1 MPTIAVRGRYPPPK
15 KRCTNYQLLMKKFWL
30 FAAICALSVACS
42 ECVLPPEPPFVRDIV
57 MPTDRFD
64 AGDEVT
70 VKAVG
75 FEADDDI
82 FVRRADPSTEM
93 QTTLRADITART
105 AESISF
111 IMPAGY
117 AAGEVEVLLFRR
129 GEPMVLGSIE
139 VSDGLPPATS
149 SLYGLGR
156 NEAGEYVI
164 SDIDPSTGAVSEK
177 IVCARPLDGAVTWPA
192 TNRIFGID
200 RTDGNT
206 VILGYD
212 FTMRRHIAV
221 ECGEDISGCIVG
233 MFGST
238 LLPMRMEGD
247 FRIKLIACTVS
258 ATRSKPPQK
267 YYLTGL
273 NIPDDVAVAEF
284 ADDRFVYLGKSS
296 FLTKMSVTTA
306 DGGKYIALASL
317 DIPSYSWTLGEPID
331 DADDIQLI
339 FSPVTPCVVTVNGG
353 RSTVWR
359 IPESTLKPM
368 RGEVLGH
375 IEGKALS
382 SAYNESTKG
391 IYLLIEVDGK
401 RKIGEFR
408 PADGSYK
415 ELCEVPDNI
424 EQILSVR

>member
-1 MPTIAVRGRYPPPK
+1 MPTIAIRGRYPPPI
-15 KRCTNYQLLMKKFWL
+15 KRCANNQTLMKKFWL
-30 FAAICALSVACS
+30 FAALCALSVACS

-82 FVRRADPSTEM
+82 FVRRIDPSTQT
-93 QTTLRADITART
+93 QTTLRAEVTART
-105 AESISF
+105 PESISF

-117 AAGEVEVLLFRR
+117 AAGSVEVLLFRG
-129 GEPMVLGSIE
+129 GEPMALGSIE
-139 VSDGLPPATS
+139 VSNGLPPATA

-156 NEAGEYVI
+156 NEAGEFII

-177 IVCARPLDGAVTWPA
+177 VVCARALDGAVTGVT

-206 VILGYD
+206 AISGYD
-212 FTMRRHIAV
+212 FTLRRHLTV
-221 ECGEDISGCIVG
+221 ECDEEISNCIIG
-233 MFGST
+233 MNGTT
-238 LLPMRMEGD
+238 LLPMRMESD
-247 FRIKLIACTVS
+247 FRIKLIVCTVS
-258 ATRSKPPQK
+258 ATRSKLPQR

-273 NIPDDVAVAEF
+273 NIPDDVAAAEF

-306 DGGKYIALASL
+306 DGGKYAALASL

-331 DADDIQLI
+331 DADDILLI

-415 ELCEVPDNI
+415 ELCEVPNDM
-424 EQILSVR
+424 EQIISVR

>member
-1 MPTIAVRGRYPPPK
+1 M
-15 KRCTNYQLLMKKFWL
+15 
-30 FAAICALSVACS
+30 
-42 ECVLPPEPPFVRDIV
+42 
-57 MPTDRFD
+57 
-64 AGDEVT
+64 
-70 VKAVG
+70 
-75 FEADDDI
+75 
-82 FVRRADPSTEM
+82 
-93 QTTLRADITART
+93 TART

-117 AAGEVEVLLFRR
+117 AAGSVEVLLFRG
-129 GEPMVLGSIE
+129 GEPMALGLIE
-139 VSDGLPPATS
+139 VSNGLPPATA

-156 NEAGEYVI
+156 NEAGEFII
-164 SDIDPSTGAVSEK
+164 SDIDSSTGAVSEK
-177 IVCARPLDGAVTWPA
+177 VVCARALDGAVTGVT

-206 VILGYD
+206 AISGYD
-212 FTMRRHIAV
+212 FTLRRHLTV
-221 ECGEDISGCIVG
+221 ECDEEISNCIIG
-233 MFGST
+233 MNGTT
-238 LLPMRMEGD
+238 LLPMRMESD
-247 FRIKLIACTVS
+247 FRIKLIVCTVS
-258 ATRSKPPQK
+258 ATRSKLPQR

-273 NIPDDVAVAEF
+273 NIPDDVAAAEF

-306 DGGKYIALASL
+306 DGGKYAALASL

-331 DADDIQLI
+331 DADDILLI
-339 FSPVTPCVVTVNGG
+339 FSPVTPCVVTVNDG

-368 RGEVLGH
+368 IGEVLGH

-391 IYLLIEVDGK
+391 IYLHIEADGK

-415 ELCEVPDNI
+415 ELCEVPNDM
-424 EQILSVR
+424 EQIISVR

>member
-1 MPTIAVRGRYPPPK
+1 MPTA
-15 KRCTNYQLLMKKFWL
+15 
-30 FAAICALSVACS
+30 
-42 ECVLPPEPPFVRDIV
+42 
-57 MPTDRFD
+57 RFD

-70 VKAVG
+70 VKGVG
-75 FEADDDI
+75 FAVDDDI
-82 FVRRADPSTEM
+82 FVRRIDPSTQT
-93 QTTLRADITART
+93 QTTLRAEVTART

-117 AAGEVEVLLFRR
+117 AAGSVEVLLFRG
-129 GEPMVLGSIE
+129 GEPMTLGSIE
-139 VSDGLPPATS
+139 VSNGLPPATA

-156 NEAGEYVI
+156 NEAGEFII

-177 IVCARPLDGAVTWPA
+177 VACARALDGAVTGVT

-200 RTDGNT
+200 RTEGNT
-206 VILGYD
+206 AISGYD
-212 FTMRRHIAV
+212 FTLRRHLTV
-221 ECGEDISGCIVG
+221 ECDEEISNCIIG
-233 MFGST
+233 MNGTT

-258 ATRSKPPQK
+258 ATRSKLPQR

-273 NIPDDVAVAEF
+273 NIPNDVAAAEF

-306 DGGKYIALASL
+306 DGGKYVALASL

-331 DADDIQLI
+331 DADDILLI

-368 RGEVLGH
+368 IGEVLGH

-408 PADGSYK
+408 PADSSYK
-415 ELCEVPDNI
+415 ELCEVPNDM
-424 EQILSVR
+424 EQIISVR

>member
-1 MPTIAVRGRYPPPK
+1 MPTIAIRGRYPPPI
-15 KRCTNYQLLMKKFWL
+15 KRCANNQTLMKKFWL
-30 FAAICALSVACS
+30 FVALCALSVACS
-42 ECVLPPEPPFVRDIV
+42 ECRLQPDPPFVRDIV
-57 MPTDRFD
+57 MPTARFD

-70 VKAVG
+70 VKGVG
-75 FEADDDI
+75 FAVDDDI
-82 FVRRADPSTEM
+82 FVRRIDPSTQT
-93 QTTLRADITART
+93 QTTLRAEVTART

-117 AAGEVEVLLFRR
+117 AAGSVEVLLFRG
-129 GEPMVLGSIE
+129 GEPMALGSIE
-139 VSDGLPPATS
+139 VSNGLPPATA

-156 NEAGEYVI
+156 NEAGEFII

-177 IVCARPLDGAVTWPA
+177 VVCARALDGAVTGVT

-206 VILGYD
+206 AISGYD
-212 FTMRRHIAV
+212 FTLRRHLAV
-221 ECGEDISGCIVG
+221 ECDEEISNCIIG
-233 MFGST
+233 MNGTT
-238 LLPMRMEGD
+238 LLPMRMESN

-258 ATRSKPPQK
+258 ATRSKLPQK

-273 NIPDDVAVAEF
+273 NIPDDVAAAEF
-284 ADDRFVYLGKSS
+284 ADNRFVYLGKSS

-306 DGGKYIALASL
+306 DGGKYVALASL

-331 DADDIQLI
+331 DADDILLI
-339 FSPVTPCVVTVNGG
+339 FSPVTPCVVTVSGG

-368 RGEVLGH
+368 IGEVLGH

-391 IYLLIEVDGK
+391 IYLLNETDGK
-401 RKIGEFR
+401 RKIGEFM

-415 ELCEVPDNI
+415 ELCEVPNDM
-424 EQILSVR
+424 EQIISVR

>member
-1 MPTIAVRGRYPPPK
+1 
-15 KRCTNYQLLMKKFWL
+15 MKKFWL
-30 FAAICALSVACS
+30 FVALCALSVACS
-42 ECVLPPEPPFVRDIV
+42 ECRLQPDPPFVRDIV
-57 MPTDRFD
+57 MPTVRFD

-70 VKAVG
+70 VKGVG
-75 FEADDDI
+75 FAVDDDI
-82 FVRRADPSTEM
+82 FVRRIDPSTQT
-93 QTTLRADITART
+93 QTTLRAEVTART
-105 AESISF
+105 PKSISF

-117 AAGEVEVLLFRR
+117 AAGSVEVLLFRG
-129 GEPMVLGSIE
+129 GEPMALGSIE
-139 VSDGLPPATS
+139 VSNGLPPATA

-156 NEAGEYVI
+156 NKAGEFII

-177 IVCARPLDGAVTWPA
+177 VVCARALDGAVTGVP

-206 VILGYD
+206 AISGYD
-212 FTMRRHIAV
+212 FTLRRHLTV
-221 ECGEDISGCIVG
+221 ECDEEISNCIIG
-233 MFGST
+233 MNGTT

-258 ATRSKPPQK
+258 ATRSKLPQK

-273 NIPDDVAVAEF
+273 NIPDDVAAAEF

-306 DGGKYIALASL
+306 DGGKYVALASL
-317 DIPSYSWTLGEPID
+317 DIPSYSWTLGETID
-331 DADDIQLI
+331 DADDILLI
-339 FSPVTPCVVTVNGG
+339 FSPVTPCIVTVSGG

-415 ELCEVPDNI
+415 ELCEVPNDM
-424 EQILSVR
+424 EQIISVR

>member
-1 MPTIAVRGRYPPPK
+1 MPTA
-15 KRCTNYQLLMKKFWL
+15 
-30 FAAICALSVACS
+30 
-42 ECVLPPEPPFVRDIV
+42 
-57 MPTDRFD
+57 RFD

-70 VKAVG
+70 IKGVG
-75 FEADDDI
+75 FAVDDDI
-82 FVRRADPSTEM
+82 FVRRIDPSTQT
-93 QTTLRADITART
+93 QTTLRAEVTART
-105 AESISF
+105 VESISF

-117 AAGEVEVLLFRR
+117 AAGSVEVLLFRG
-129 GEPMVLGSIE
+129 GEPMALGSIE
-139 VSDGLPPATS
+139 VSNGLPPATA

-156 NEAGEYVI
+156 NEAGEFII
-164 SDIDPSTGAVSEK
+164 SDIDPSAGAVSERV
-177 IVCARPLDGAVTWPA
+177 VCARALDGAVTGVP

-200 RTDGNT
+200 RTGGNT
-206 VILGYD
+206 AISGYD
-212 FTMRRHIAV
+212 FTLRRHLTV
-221 ECGEDISGCIVG
+221 ECDEEISNCIIG
-233 MFGST
+233 MYGTT
-238 LLPMRMEGD
+238 LLPMRMESD

-267 YYLTGL
+267 YYLTGR
-273 NIPDDVAVAEF
+273 NIPDDVAAAKF
-284 ADDRFVYLGKSS
+284 ADDRFAYLGKSS

-306 DGGKYIALASL
+306 DGGKYVALASL
-317 DIPSYSWTLGEPID
+317 DIPSYSWTLGETID
-331 DADDIQLI
+331 DADDILLI

-391 IYLLIEVDGK
+391 IYLLIEADGK
-401 RKIGEFR
+401 RKIGEFM

-415 ELCEVPDNI
+415 ELCEVPNDM
-424 EQILSVR
+424 EQIISVR